1 LERGIVV
8 RQGLRFLRA
17 ELPRILAMPCNALSP
32 RLVGVIE
39 DLAGDWRRLDE
50 RIEGLSSEIEVPGIG
65 PISSAMVAAIGLV
78 TRSRKAATWVT
89 CVELGP
95 FATFPLSPHKR
106 RESGYSRTVV
116 QGQEPVWVRTG
127 KPRTELRT
135 Q

>member
-1 LERGIVV
+1 
-8 RQGLRFLRA
+8 
-17 ELPRILAMPCNALSP
+17 MPCNALSP
-32 RLVGVIE
+32 RMVGVIE
-39 DLAGDWRRLDE
+39 DLAGDWRRLDD
-50 RIEGLSSEIEVPGIG
+50 RIKGLSSEIELLARRDVGCERLMSVPGMG
-65 PISSAMVAAIGLV
+65 PIISSAMVAAIGLV

-95 FATFPLSPHKR
+95 FATFPL
-106 RESGYSRTVV
+106 RTVV